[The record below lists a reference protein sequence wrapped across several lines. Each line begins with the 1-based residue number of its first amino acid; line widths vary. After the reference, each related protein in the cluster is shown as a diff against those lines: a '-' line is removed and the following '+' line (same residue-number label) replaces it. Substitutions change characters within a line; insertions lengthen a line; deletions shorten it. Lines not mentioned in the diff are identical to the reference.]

1 MGKVPRTTPDQ
12 LIIEEPKITKT
23 NCTCHVCGEFI
34 RAGEV
39 RQVVNNK
46 RFHPS
51 CAENYIWVIRN
62 KDLVKGTSPAG
73 GKARAAGNRDNHRVI
88 RDSNGL

>member
-1 MGKVPRTTPDQ
+1 MGRVPRTTPDQ
-12 LIIEEPKITKT
+12 LKIEEPKIAQA

-51 CAENYIWVIRN
+51 CAENWIWVIRN
-62 KDLVKGTSPAG
+62 KDIFKANPTS
-73 GKARAAGNRDNHRVI
+73 GKAQAAGNRDNHRVI
-88 RDSNGL
+88 RDSNGLG